1 MWTWRHWVSFETIWR
16 TKFNWIL
23 FLFSLSRKAAVDS
36 RIFSAW
42 LNANYSRFLKSDSAS
57 EKSSASAFLR
67 FNGNRDSSVS
77 MCWDNRQH
85 DWLIRVMLECYLQAA
100 GIIVWSRSKSCLLR
114 LSSPERARLQELQE
128 SILASES
135 NQTCTVAPPPLGSSS
150 PSKENLVL
158 YVPEVEEIRISPVI
172 ARKGYL
178 NVLEHKTNGWKKR
191 WVVRLPPLNYSNLKR
206 RESYIYNIIG
216 LLLVVSR
223 IQTLQLF

>member
-1 MWTWRHWVSFETIWR
+1 VVGVI
-16 TKFNWIL
+16 
-23 FLFSLSRKAAVDS
+23 
-36 RIFSAW
+36 
-42 LNANYSRFLKSDSAS
+42 
-57 EKSSASAFLR
+57 
-67 FNGNRDSSVS
+67 
-77 MCWDNRQH
+77 
-85 DWLIRVMLECYLQAA
+85 LECYLQAA

-135 NQTCTVAPPPLGSSS
+135 ANQTCTVAPPPLGSSS

-191 WVVRLPPLNYSNLKR
+191 WVVRFLFAPKLCSCLTQDQFFGINFPFDSPTYQVTIYCVLFQAVRRPYVLIFREEKDPVERALINLATAQVEYS
-206 RESYIYNIIG
+206 ED
-216 LLLVVSR
+216 
-223 IQTLQLF
+223 QLAMVKVPNTFR

>member
-1 MWTWRHWVSFETIWR
+1 MLWNNLKNQNGIV
-16 TKFNWIL
+16 IL
-23 FLFSLSRKAAVDS
+23 FLHSLPCKAAIDS

-42 LNANYSRFLKSDSAS
+42 FSTQIIALFQIDSDICFCIRS
-57 EKSSASAFLR
+57 FQR
-67 FNGNRDSSVS
+67 GIRDSNVS
-77 MCWDNRQH
+77 TCRDNRQH
-85 DWLIRVMLECYLQAA
+85 DWLVVEVMLECYLQAA
-100 GIIVWSRSKSCLLR
+100 DIIVWSRSKSCLLR

-135 NQTCTVAPPPLGSSS
+135 ANQTCTVAPPPLGSSS

-191 WVVRLPPLNYSNLKR
+191 WVVRPPLNLTN
-206 RESYIYNIIG
+206 
-216 LLLVVSR
+216 
-223 IQTLQLF
+223 